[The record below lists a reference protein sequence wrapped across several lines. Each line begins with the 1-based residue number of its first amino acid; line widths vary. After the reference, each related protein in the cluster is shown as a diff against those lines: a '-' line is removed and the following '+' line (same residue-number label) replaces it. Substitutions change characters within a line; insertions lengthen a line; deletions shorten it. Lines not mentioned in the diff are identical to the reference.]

1 MQSVPVPGDKAASS
15 KVEETRGVWDSRLGD
30 GLLEVVADAS
40 ICKPGDSAGIDTSP
54 AKLTPATVLTMLH
67 VCSKWVP

>member
-1 MQSVPVPGDKAASS
+1 MQSVPISGDKAASS
-15 KVEETRGVWDSRLGD
+15 KEEDTGGVWDSGLGD

-40 ICKPGDSAGIDTSP
+40 VCKPEDSAGIDTSP

-67 VCSKWVP
+67 VFLK